1 MIFILI
7 YTRFY
12 DIIYLSV
19 CAVRFD
25 FVWFVETRAASY
37 FRIWMHY
44 FAAHVRLHTRYRRT
58 GSPTHKES
66 IGRYV
71 CSRISRNSSADDK
84 GRTDWFDLV
93 WEVGFV
99 LVRK

>member
-1 MIFILI
+1 MSLI
-7 YTRFY
+7 K
-12 DIIYLSV
+12 SV
-19 CAVRFD
+19 V
-25 FVWFVETRAASY
+25 
-37 FRIWMHY
+37 
-44 FAAHVRLHTRYRRT
+44 HTRYRRT

-84 GRTDWFDLV
+84 GRTDWIDLV